1 VATYGKSI
9 ATETIPGTRT
19 SQPAFWEFVPVQTTM
34 LLIGARGFAGGHVRE
49 AAESAGLR
57 VLAAGREPG
66 GEELRCDLLDPA
78 SVGACVEVAAP
89 DLVVN
94 MAGAASVAASW
105 EWPGEAF
112 AVNAGGVLNLLEAV
126 ARHAPAAH
134 TLCVSSAEVYGE
146 PGEERLPF
154 GEELALEPITPYGA
168 SKAAMEVLCGSYARG
183 RGLRI
188 ATIRAFNQLGPGQS
202 PAFAASGFARQ
213 IAAAEAAGAGRVVLA
228 VGNLAAARDFTD
240 VRDTAR
246 AFVAASRQRL
256 AGAYNLCSGA
266 PLKLGALVEEMA
278 KATPLPLE
286 VVSDPSLTRPADPSV
301 VYGNPARL
309 HEAIGWA
316 SEIPLSRSV
325 ADLLDWWR
333 AELATA

>member
-1 VATYGKSI
+1 M
-9 ATETIPGTRT
+9 
-19 SQPAFWEFVPVQTTM
+19 QPTM
-34 LLIGARGFAGGHVRE
+34 LLIGARGFAGAHVRE

-66 GEELRCDLLDPA
+66 GDGPRCDLLDPA
-78 SVGACVEVAAP
+78 SVGACVEAAAP
-89 DLVVN
+89 DLIVN

-105 EWPGEAF
+105 ERPGEAF

-134 TLCVSSAEVYGE
+134 LLCVSSAEVYGE
-146 PGEERLPF
+146 PTDEKLPF
-154 GEELALEPITPYGA
+154 TEDLSLEPITPYGA
-168 SKAAMEVLCGSYARG
+168 SKAAMEVLCGQYARG

-188 ATIRAFNQLGPGQS
+188 AVVRAFNQLGPGQS

-213 IAAAEAAGAGRVVLA
+213 IAAAELAGAERAELA

-246 AFVAASRQRL
+246 AFVAASRQGL
-256 AGAYNLCSGA
+256 IGTYNLCSGA
-266 PLKLGALVEEMA
+266 PLKLEALVEEMA
-278 KATPLPLE
+278 KATPLPVE
-286 VVSDPSLTRPADPSV
+286 VKPDLSLARPADPSI
-301 VYGNPARL
+301 VYGDPARL
-309 HEAIGWA
+309 REATGWA
-316 SEIPLSRSV
+316 PEIPLSRSV

-333 AELATA
+333 AELAAA

>member
-1 VATYGKSI
+1 MQA
-9 ATETIPGTRT
+9 
-19 SQPAFWEFVPVQTTM
+19 TM
-34 LLIGARGFAGGHVRE
+34 LLIGARGFAGAHVRE

-66 GEELRCDLLDPA
+66 GDGLRCDLLDPA
-78 SVGACVEVAAP
+78 SVGSCVEAAAP
-89 DLVVN
+89 GLVVN

-105 EWPGEAF
+105 ERPGEAF

-126 ARHAPAAH
+126 ARHAPGAH
-134 TLCVSSAEVYGE
+134 ILCVSSAEVYGE
-146 PGEERLPF
+146 PSEERLPF

-168 SKAAMEVLCGSYARG
+168 SKAAMEVLCDSYARG

-188 ATIRAFNQLGPGQS
+188 ATIRAFNQIGPGQS

-213 IAAAEAAGAGRVVLA
+213 IAAAEAAGADRVELA

-246 AFVAASRQRL
+246 AFVAVSQRQL
-256 AGAYNLCSGA
+256 TGAYNLCSGA
-266 PLKLGALVEEMA
+266 PLKLEALVEEMA

-286 VVSDPSLTRPADPSV
+286 VVPDPSLTRPAAPSV

-309 HEAIGWA
+309 REATGWA
-316 SEIPLSRSV
+316 SEIPLSQSV

>member
-1 VATYGKSI
+1 
-9 ATETIPGTRT
+9 
-19 SQPAFWEFVPVQTTM
+19 M
-34 LLIGARGFAGGHVRE
+34 LLIGARGFAGAHVRE

-66 GEELRCDLLDPA
+66 GDGPRCDLLDPT
-78 SVGACVEVAAP
+78 SVGACVEAAAP
-89 DLVVN
+89 DLIVN

-105 EWPGEAF
+105 ERPGEAF

-134 TLCVSSAEVYGE
+134 LLCVSSAEVYGE
-146 PGEERLPF
+146 PTDEKLPF
-154 GEELALEPITPYGA
+154 TEDLSLEPITPYGA
-168 SKAAMEVLCGSYARG
+168 SKAAMEVLCGQYARG

-188 ATIRAFNQLGPGQS
+188 AVVRAFNQLGPGQS

-213 IAAAEAAGAGRVVLA
+213 IAAAEAAGAERVELA

-246 AFVAASRQRL
+246 AFVAASRQGL
-256 AGAYNLCSGA
+256 IGTYNLCSGA
-266 PLKLGALVEEMA
+266 PLKLEALVEEMA
-278 KATPLPLE
+278 KATPLPVE
-286 VVSDPSLTRPADPSV
+286 VKPDLSLARPADPSI
-301 VYGNPARL
+301 VYGDPARL
-309 HEAIGWA
+309 REATGWA
-316 SEIPLSRSV
+316 PEIPLSRSV

-333 AELATA
+333 AELAAA

>member
-1 VATYGKSI
+1 
-9 ATETIPGTRT
+9 
-19 SQPAFWEFVPVQTTM
+19 M
-34 LLIGARGFAGGHVRE
+34 LLIGARGFAGAHVRE

-66 GEELRCDLLDPA
+66 AGELRCDLLDPA
-78 SVGACVEVAAP
+78 SVDSCVETAGP

-105 EWPGEAF
+105 ERPGEAF

-134 TLCVSSAEVYGE
+134 LLCVSSAEVYGE
-146 PGEERLPF
+146 PSEEKLPF
-154 GEELALEPITPYGA
+154 GEELALEPVTPYGA
-168 SKAAMEVLCGSYARG
+168 SKAAMEVLCDSYARG

-202 PAFAASGFARQ
+202 PTFVASGFARQ
-213 IAAAEAAGAGRVVLA
+213 IAAAEAAGADRVELA

-246 AFVAASRQRL
+246 AFVAVSQQRL
-256 AGAYNLCSGA
+256 TGAYNLCSGA
-266 PLKLGALVEEMA
+266 PLKLEALVEEMA

-286 VVSDPSLTRPADPSV
+286 VVPDPSLTRPADPSV

-309 HEAIGWA
+309 REAIGWA
-316 SEIPLSRSV
+316 PEIPLSQSV